1 MGSSLFGFRSLPG
14 GRADAQSREGGRSS
28 EGPGS
33 SEKAY
38 RPPGLTAPQLWGQ
51 AGTAEPWPPTSP
63 DPTCPATQGRW
74 PPAALQTPQAGLLA
88 PYHLEGESS
97 VGGSDLAILSRTRMG
112 LSSWCGGSIWAIS
125 ISVMPSD
132 QMSAL

>member
-1 MGSSLFGFRSLPG
+1 MLRAQREEGALRAQELRKSLPTPRPDCSPAVG
-14 GRADAQSREGGRSS
+14 PSRDSRARHPA
-28 EGPGS
+28 
-33 SEKAY
+33 
-38 RPPGLTAPQLWGQ
+38 
-51 AGTAEPWPPTSP
+51 SP
-63 DPTCPATQGRW
+63 HPTCPTTQGRW
-74 PPAALQTPQAGLLA
+74 PPCKHPRAGLQA

-97 VGGSDLAILSRTRMG
+97 VGGSDLAILSSTRMG